1 MKIDD
6 LQRSELR
13 RNTAVSLVPRAPG
26 EIGIGGRLGTATA
39 SQTPGQTLA
48 FSKPN
53 TQRST
58 EQKSATVLILASEW
72 RLPYRTLRCAARCFD
87 RIYVLGTKDAYP
99 LARSLSCESFHFLP
113 SKKGFDSTSVP
124 FVNRLCDQLSIDWVI
139 PSDAHTT
146 RFLTE
151 NKAALGP
158 KSYPVPDTATFELLN
173 DKSAFIGL
181 CENLDIPTPQ
191 TEVLPNKQ
199 QLLDRIQGGRLK
211 LPLVVKPINMEGGH
225 GVMVLRSGEAPGAAG
240 RLDYEPIMAQEYI
253 GGRDLCAFYFCREGT
268 IELEVLY
275 HHGGHFIEFIEH
287 HDISQ
292 QCRKIIEATNYN
304 GVIGF
309 DVRQHDA
316 GDFYFLECNPRFW
329 YNMELTMLAGLNFVE
344 AGVKDPKHAKQ
355 QLSTS
360 LAGKIIIRPSGL
372 LRKSPAPRASTP
384 IRLAVLSYLAH
395 DLPMMVSIGLSK
407 ALRTLGR
414 AAGISTRLAV
424 LACLAYDLPMRA
436 LIGLNKVL
444 PIFEAAI

>member
-1 MKIDD
+1 MESDN
-6 LQRSELR
+6 LQRLELG
-13 RNTAVSLVPRAPG
+13 RNIAVSLEPRAPV

-39 SQTPGQTLA
+39 SQIPNQTRA

-53 TQRST
+53 TPRSA
-58 EQKSATVLILASEW
+58 EQKSATALILASGW
-72 RLPYRTLRCAARCFD
+72 RLQYRTLRCAARCFD
-87 RIYVLGTKDAYP
+87 RIYVLGTKEAYP

-113 SKKGFDSTSVP
+113 FKEGFGSTSVP
-124 FVNRLCDQLSIDWVI
+124 FINRLCDQLSIDWVI

-151 NKAALGP
+151 NEAMLGP
-158 KSYPVPDTATFELLN
+158 KSYPVPDTAAFDALG
-173 DKSAFIGL
+173 DKSTFISL
-181 CENLDIPTPQ
+181 CQKLDVPTPL
-191 TEVLPNKQ
+191 TEVLSDKQ
-199 QLLDRIQGGRLK
+199 QLLDRLQDGRLK
-211 LPLVVKPINMEGGH
+211 LPLVIKPINMEGSH
-225 GVMVLRSGEAPGAAG
+225 GVMVLRSGEALGAAG

-253 GGRDLCAFYFCREGT
+253 DGRDLCAFYFCREGT

-287 HDISQ
+287 QDISQ

-309 DVRQHDA
+309 DIRQCDA

-344 AGVKDPKHAKQ
+344 VGVKDPKRGEQ

-372 LRKSPAPRASTP
+372 LRKSPAPRVDIP
-384 IRLAVLSYLAH
+384 IRLPVLAYLAH

-407 ALRTLGR
+407 ALRTI
-414 AAGISTRLAV
+414 APSAGISTRLAV
-424 LACLAYDLPMRA
+424 LTYLAYDLPIRA
-436 LIGLNKVL
+436 LIGLNKVI
-444 PIFEAAI
+444 PTFEAVI

>member
-1 MKIDD
+1 
-6 LQRSELR
+6 
-13 RNTAVSLVPRAPG
+13 VV
-26 EIGIGGRLGTATA
+26 
-39 SQTPGQTLA
+39 
-48 FSKPN
+48 
-53 TQRST
+53 
-58 EQKSATVLILASEW
+58 
-72 RLPYRTLRCAARCFD
+72 
-87 RIYVLGTKDAYP
+87 GTKEAHP
-99 LARSLSCESFHFLP
+99 LARSLFCQSFHYLP
-113 SKKGFDSTSVP
+113 FEDGFGRTSIP
-124 FVNRLCDQLSIDWVI
+124 FINRLCDQLSIDWVI

-151 NKAALGP
+151 NKGALGP

-181 CENLDIPTPQ
+181 CQNLDIPTPQ

-199 QLLDRIQGGRLK
+199 QLLDRIQGGHLK
-211 LPLVVKPINMEGGH
+211 LPLVVKPINREGSY
-225 GVMVLRSGEAPGAAG
+225 GVEVLHDEQALGVAD

-309 DVRQHDA
+309 DIRQHDA

-372 LRKSPAPRASTP
+372 LRKSPAPRVNTP
-384 IRLAVLSYLAH
+384 IRLAVLAYLAH

-407 ALRTLGR
+407 ALRTIGR

-424 LACLAYDLPMRA
+424 LAYFAYDLPMRA
-436 LIGLNKVL
+436 LIGLNKVV

>member
-1 MKIDD
+1 
-6 LQRSELR
+6 
-13 RNTAVSLVPRAPG
+13 
-26 EIGIGGRLGTATA
+26 
-39 SQTPGQTLA
+39 
-48 FSKPN
+48 
-53 TQRST
+53 
-58 EQKSATVLILASEW
+58 
-72 RLPYRTLRCAARCFD
+72 
-87 RIYVLGTKDAYP
+87 
-99 LARSLSCESFHFLP
+99 
-113 SKKGFDSTSVP
+113 
-124 FVNRLCDQLSIDWVI
+124 
-139 PSDAHTT
+139 
-146 RFLTE
+146 
-151 NKAALGP
+151 
-158 KSYPVPDTATFELLN
+158 
-173 DKSAFIGL
+173 
-181 CENLDIPTPQ
+181 
-191 TEVLPNKQ
+191 
-199 QLLDRIQGGRLK
+199 
-211 LPLVVKPINMEGGH
+211 
-225 GVMVLRSGEAPGAAG
+225 
-240 RLDYEPIMAQEYI
+240 MAQEYI

-309 DVRQHDA
+309 DIRQHDA

-372 LRKSPAPRASTP
+372 LRKSPAPRVNTP
-384 IRLAVLSYLAH
+384 IRLAVLAYLAH

-407 ALRTLGR
+407 ALRTIGR

-424 LACLAYDLPMRA
+424 LAYFAYDLPMRA
-436 LIGLNKVL
+436 LIGLNKVV